1 MVAEPHAP
9 GISRS
14 DLVAGIAAL
23 PIGVVAGVTGVG
35 GGEYRAPVL
44 LALLRNVRWTIAG
57 NLLAGAMIG
66 LSTAILR
73 GAFSQPLD
81 ALVLAAVMVIASM
94 PGAYC
99 GALVAR
105 RTPSK
110 WLKLLLAGI
119 LVATSLRLLVFESP
133 VPGPFSFGPA
143 QVALGLLIGFGLGTI
158 SGLLGVAGGEY
169 RIPALIL
176 IFGLPT
182 IAAGTISSLVSLPQ
196 QVVGFLKHRQLG
208 QATRKTLRLAIIM
221 GGVGIAGVGLGVALL
236 RQMTDATVTRVLA
249 FLMLLAAGRIAWEAR
264 TPDVTEGSREPTAA
278 RSNDPGR

>member
-1 MVAEPHAP
+1 MPPAAPTCSSSPWPQSPEWGASRRSTSRSCRMSESHRPSSSLSGVLCYRGRMTGEPRGMTTVSKP
-9 GISRS
+9 RTISRD
-14 DLVAGIAAL
+14 DLIAGIAAL

-81 ALVLAAVMVIASM
+81 TLVLAAVMVIASM

-110 WLKLLLAGI
+110 WIKLLLAGI

-133 VPGPFSFGPA
+133 VPGPFSFGP
-143 QVALGLLIGFGLGTI
+143 
-158 SGLLGVAGGEY
+158 
-169 RIPALIL
+169 
-176 IFGLPT
+176 
-182 IAAGTISSLVSLPQ
+182 
-196 QVVGFLKHRQLG
+196 
-208 QATRKTLRLAIIM
+208 
-221 GGVGIAGVGLGVALL
+221 
-236 RQMTDATVTRVLA
+236 
-249 FLMLLAAGRIAWEAR
+249 
-264 TPDVTEGSREPTAA
+264 
-278 RSNDPGR
+278 

>member
-1 MVAEPHAP
+1 MTEPNP
-9 GISRS
+9 RGVSRS
-14 DLVAGIAAL
+14 DLVAGIAAF
-23 PIGVVAGVTGVG
+23 PIGIVAGVTGVG
-35 GGEYRAPVL
+35 GGEYRAPVFL
-44 LALLRNVRWTIAG
+44 SLLRNVRWTIAG

-73 GAFSQPLD
+73 GAFAQPLD
-81 ALVLAAVMVIASM
+81 ILLLAAAMVVASM

-119 LVATSLRLLVFESP
+119 LVTTSLRLLLFESP
-133 VPGPFSFGPA
+133 VPGPFSFGPEQA
-143 QVALGLLIGFGLGTI
+143 ALGLLVGFGIGVI

-176 IFGLPT
+176 IFGVPA

-196 QVVGFLKHRQLG
+196 QVVGFLKHRQMG
-208 QATRKTLRLAIIM
+208 HATPKTLRLAVIM

-236 RQMTDATVTRVLA
+236 HRTTDVTATRVLA
-249 FLMLLAAGRIAWEAR
+249 FLMLLAAGRIAWEVR
-264 TPDVTEGSREPTAA
+264 TPDVTEGSTEPTAI

>member
-1 MVAEPHAP
+1 MAEPHAR
-9 GISRS
+9 GVSRS
-14 DLVAGIAAL
+14 DVAAGIAAL

-81 ALVLAAVMVIASM
+81 TLVLAAVMVIASM

-176 IFGLPT
+176 IFGLPA

-264 TPDVTEGSREPTAA
+264 TPDVSEGLTEPTAT

>member
-1 MVAEPHAP
+1 MTTESNPRKR
-9 GISRS
+9 SR
-14 DLVAGIAAL
+14 DDFWAGIAAL

-35 GGEYRAPVL
+35 GGEYRAPIL

-119 LVATSLRLLVFESP
+119 LVATSVRLLVFESP
-133 VPGPFSFGPA
+133 IPGPFSFGTEQA
-143 QVALGLLIGFGLGTI
+143 ALGLLIGFGLGII

-169 RIPALIL
+169 RIPALIFL
-176 IFGLPT
+176 FGVPSVF
-182 IAAGTISSLVSLPQ
+182 AGTISSLASIPV
-196 QVVGFLKHRQLG
+196 QLTG
-208 QATRKTLRLAIIM
+208 
-221 GGVGIAGVGLGVALL
+221 
-236 RQMTDATVTRVLA
+236 
-249 FLMLLAAGRIAWEAR
+249 W
-264 TPDVTEGSREPTAA
+264 
-278 RSNDPGR
+278 